1 MRGKDP
7 TSVNVTDLAVGLAAV
22 AGCACTAWISTGYE
36 LGTPRRMGAGAF
48 PFVLSLL
55 GLCFG
60 AAIAVRAVVA
70 PESMSTQ
77 VRWRRLL
84 FVCAAFLLFA
94 AAIEPLGLLL
104 TIPAVTVLGAKADPE
119 ARLGESL
126 LLGVG
131 LAIGIWVVF
140 VLFLGLGIPVLPGE
154 A

>member
-1 MRGKDP
+1 MRRMRPRGVD
-7 TSVNVTDLAVGLAAV
+7 VTDLAVGTAV
-22 AGCACTAWISTGYE
+22 VVGCALTAWISAGYE
-36 LGTPRRMGAGAF
+36 LGAPRRMGAGAF

-60 AAIAVRAVVA
+60 GAIVVRSVISPEHTGA
-70 PESMSTQ
+70 P

-104 TIPAVTVLGAKADPE
+104 TIPAVTVVGAKADAE

-126 LLGVG
+126 LLGIG
-131 LAIGIWVVF
+131 LAAGIWVVF
-140 VLFLGLGIPVLPGE
+140 VQLLGLGIPVLPGE